1 MKISIKETQNPTII
15 KFEFP
20 DFITQ
25 NQNFEFKN
33 IDEAKNSPLA
43 QQLFYLPFV
52 KTVYISGNF
61 IAIERF
67 SIVDWKDVQDD
78 VAEQIEN
85 FVNDGGVIVLPTEN
99 ATKKQPISV
108 YGETTPNPASLKF
121 VVNKALTK
129 TSAEFKNIDEAKAS
143 PLAQELFKFHYVKEI
158 FITENY
164 VSVTKYDSISW
175 DEITLE
181 LRTFIK
187 QFLENGGTV
196 LDESLIATDIKQEK
210 QQIKNFDNLDVTS
223 QQIINILEEY
233 VKPAVAAD
241 GGNILF
247 DSYDE
252 DSKKVKVVL
261 QGSCNG
267 SIHARRIVPLRVLR
281 ASPQHPSPGMF
292 QTDEHDRCGV
302 EREQLT
308 QHQATQ
314 HRQAQRLTQFSAHTE
329 RECQRDCAEHG
340 GHRGHQYRAQPRLCR
355 QKNRLRGGAPRAL
368 GLQRHINHQDGIFLD
383 NANQHQNTNR
393 GNDGEFHPKH
403 P

>member
-1 MKISIKETQNPTII
+1 MENNFVKFAKKYTIQMKISIKETQNPTII

-61 IAIERF
+61 IAIQRF

-85 FVNDGGVIVLPTEN
+85 FVNNGGVIVLPTEN

-129 TSAEFKNIDEAKAS
+129 TSAEFKNIDETAAS

-196 LDESLIATDIKQEK
+196 LDESLIETDIKQEK

-252 DSKKVKVVL
+252 TDKKVKVVL

-267 SIHARRIVPLRVLR
+267 CPSSTFTLKNGIENMLKSMLNDNEIV
-281 ASPQHPSPGMF
+281 
-292 QTDEHDRCGV
+292 V
-302 EREQLT
+302 E
-308 QHQATQ
+308 
-314 HRQAQRLTQFSAHTE
+314 
-329 RECQRDCAEHG
+329 
-340 GHRGHQYRAQPRLCR
+340 
-355 QKNRLRGGAPRAL
+355 AL
-368 GLQRHINHQDGIFLD
+368 NG
-383 NANQHQNTNR
+383 
-393 GNDGEFHPKH
+393 
-403 P
+403 

>member
-25 NQNFEFKN
+25 NENFEFKN
-33 IDEAKNSPLA
+33 IDEAKNSPLV

-67 SIVDWKDVQDD
+67 SIVDWADVQDA

-85 FVNDGGVIVLPTEN
+85 FVNNGGVIVLSSEN
-99 ATKKQPISV
+99 KTKKQAITV

-121 VVNKALTK
+121 VVNKGLTK
-129 TSAEFKNIDEAKAS
+129 SSFEFKNIDEAQAS

-164 VSVTKYDSISW
+164 ISVTKYESTSW

-187 QFLENGGTV
+187 QFIENGGTV
-196 LDESLIATDIKQEK
+196 IDETMVVNDAKQEK
-210 QQIKNFDNLDVTS
+210 QQIKNFDHLDVTS

-252 DSKKVKVVL
+252 TDKRVKVVL

-267 SIHARRIVPLRVLR
+267 CPSSTFTLKNGIENMLKDMLNDKDIV
-281 ASPQHPSPGMF
+281 
-292 QTDEHDRCGV
+292 V
-302 EREQLT
+302 E
-308 QHQATQ
+308 
-314 HRQAQRLTQFSAHTE
+314 
-329 RECQRDCAEHG
+329 
-340 GHRGHQYRAQPRLCR
+340 
-355 QKNRLRGGAPRAL
+355 AL
-368 GLQRHINHQDGIFLD
+368 NG
-383 NANQHQNTNR
+383 
-393 GNDGEFHPKH
+393 
-403 P
+403 